1 LHVVEFTSDLYLGW
15 NIADN
20 PQSTNRG
27 KYGIWIRPAEHAY
40 QPVRSNASPIIHQ
53 IRNSMLGNRNTRNR
67 SLIRE
72 IAQIA
77 LSVVI
82 VLLAGFDILGTP
94 LRTVNILILV
104 FGGISAGIPLGRLI
118 ERKRTQKSIRTE
130 SQDIIE

>member
-1 LHVVEFTSDLYLGW
+1 
-15 NIADN
+15 
-20 PQSTNRG
+20 
-27 KYGIWIRPAEHAY
+27 
-40 QPVRSNASPIIHQ
+40 
-53 IRNSMLGNRNTRNR
+53 MLGNRNTRNR

-72 IAQIA
+72 IAQIV